1 MNIDEFRQKG
11 KEVVDDICDY
21 YEALDDFPPM
31 SQVKPGYL
39 YKLIPHEPPVEPE
52 SFDAVKSDFQSK
64 IMPGITHWQSGN
76 FFAWFPSSGSFPSII
91 GDMYSNMLNIVGFN
105 WICSPAVTELET
117 MMTDWLGKI
126 LGLGQQFLAIQKD
139 GSEGQ
144 GGGSI
149 QGSASEAIVMS
160 QDDIDAVRPRL
171 VAYYSDQTHSS
182 GQKGANII
190 GCRTHVI
197 PSDNDCRLTSEALH
211 LAVAADRAN
220 GLVPFFVC
228 GSFGTT
234 NTTAIDDLPGIAE
247 VARTE
252 GLWYHVDAAYSGS
265 ALACPEFRPLAAG
278 SESADSFNFNT
289 HKWMLISFECSVMWV
304 SDSTHLVN
312 ALSIER
318 EYLPQVKQNKTTFVK
333 DYRNWQLPLGRR
345 FCALK
350 LWFMMRMYG
359 VSGIQANIRQHVKE
373 AKWLEEQLLAN
384 GRFEV
389 MAPVRFGLVV
399 FRIKPSAI
407 TNDPA
412 VAVKECIVNKT
423 NVDLVKAIHN
433 DNRVFLIG
441 TMVKGKSVLRVA
453 IGSTLGTHQNTELLL
468 EVVQQLTTEI
478 LAA

>member
-1 MNIDEFRQKG
+1 
-11 KEVVDDICDY
+11 
-21 YEALDDFPPM
+21 M
-31 SQVKPGYL
+31 SQVEPGYL
-39 YKLIPHEPPVEPE
+39 YKLIPHKAPTEPE
-52 SFDAVKSDFQSK
+52 TFDEVKRDFQTK

-76 FFAWFPSSGSFPSII
+76 FFAWFLSSGSFPSII

-117 MMTDWLGKI
+117 IMTDWLGKL
-126 LGLGQQFLAIQKD
+126 LGLEKQFLSIQND

-149 QGSASEAIVMS
+149 QGSASEAIVVAMIAAREKKLAELLKACPELT
-160 QDDIDAVRPRL
+160 QDDIDAIRPKL

-190 GCRTHVI
+190 ECKTHMI
-197 PSDNDCRLTSEALH
+197 PSDDNFRLTSDALH
-211 LAVAADRAN
+211 EAIAADKQK

-234 NTTAIDDLPGIAE
+234 NTAAIDDLPGIAE
-247 VARTE
+247 VAKKER
-252 GLWYHVDAAYSGS
+252 LWYHVDCGTT
-265 ALACPEFRPLAAG
+265 PLAAG
-278 SESADSFNFNT
+278 IEFADSFDFNT

-318 EYLPQVKQNKTTFVK
+318 EYLPRVKGDKSFVK

-373 AKWLEEQLLAN
+373 AKWLEEQLLAD
-384 GRFEV
+384 GRFEI
-389 MAPVRFGLVV
+389 MAPVHFGLVV
-399 FRIKPSAI
+399 FRIKPSAV
-407 TNDPA
+407 NNNPA
-412 VAVKECIVNKT
+412 VSVKECVVNKA
-423 NVDLVKAIHN
+423 NIDLVKAIHK
-433 DNRVFLIG
+433 DNRVFLVG
-441 TMVKGKSVLRVA
+441 TMIKGKNVLRAA
-453 IGSTLGTHQNTELLL
+453 IGSTLGTHRNTELLL
-468 EVVQQLTTEI
+468 EVAQQLTTRI
-478 LAA
+478 LED